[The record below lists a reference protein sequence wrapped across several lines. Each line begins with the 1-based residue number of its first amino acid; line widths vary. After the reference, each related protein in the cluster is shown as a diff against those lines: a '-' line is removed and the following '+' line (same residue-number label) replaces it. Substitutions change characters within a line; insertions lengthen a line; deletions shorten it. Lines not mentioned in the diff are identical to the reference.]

1 MNYHTQLN
9 PFMCGICEQ
18 TFPREQNLKS
28 HVRNVH
34 SAEPKAYSCDAC
46 GKWCKQKL
54 SVHKQRCPGK
64 NGWECALCKKLFA
77 TKSGLLALCS
87 LILRRNHTNAII
99 VAPHLKEKMDLK
111 PICFLILQR
120 NHTNAIIVAPHLKEK
135 MVLEPICFLVLRRNH
150 TSAIIVVP
158 HLKEKMDY
166 NVTKENTKTN
176 QLFRTWTWTRNT

>member
-1 MNYHTQLN
+1 MSHQFRHVEIKPFSCNHCGKRFKRSEGLEEHNMNYHTQLN

-87 LILRRNHTNAII
+87 LILRRNHTNA
-99 VAPHLKEKMDLK
+99 
-111 PICFLILQR
+111 
-120 NHTNAIIVAPHLKEK
+120 T
-135 MVLEPICFLVLRRNH
+135 
-150 TSAIIVVP
+150 IVVP
-158 HLKEKMDY
+158 HLNEKMDY
-166 NVTKENTKTN
+166 NITKENTKTN

>member
-1 MNYHTQLN
+1 MNFHTQLN

-64 NGWECALCKKLFA
+64 TGWECVLCKKSFA
-77 TKSGLLALCS
+77 RKSGLRAHMLSHSSEKPHKCS
-87 LILRRNHTNAII
+87 HWGDTFKRKDGLRTHMLSHSSEKPHKCNHCGATF
-99 VAPHLKEKMDLK
+99 KRKDG
-111 PICFLILQR
+111 LQR
-120 NHTNAIIVAPHLKEK
+120 HQRKHQDKSAFSDKDLDKKHRAQLV
-135 MVLEPICFLVLRRNH
+135 FLDLGC
-150 TSAIIVVP
+150 
-158 HLKEKMDY
+158 K
-166 NVTKENTKTN
+166 
-176 QLFRTWTWTRNT
+176 